1 MLDRN
6 QPKIWN
12 YQRDGYLSLE
22 DPEVRPT
29 RDEATSTS
37 KGTSKKPGIFALKR
51 WRKSFRYLRVVA
63 WIFAFVKSA
72 FIPMSYD
79 FWEDYHDTDIWNRF
93 FSTISWEIL
102 FASLFIAWDIWRIV
116 QSLYERP
123 PGYRTEIIL
132 VIEICIMIASILDVA
147 KDLSFF
153 SAMSI
158 PAYIALIALPAA
170 LLSMCIVGG
179 HVWRYPAKRRER
191 IRYAKIKPQLAFTAS
206 GIPVAVYPT
215 RGMFGASEMDL
226 LSVDS
231 LQEHPD
237 SQADQL
243 EHHHNEFHDATGY
256 TNESQVSLLSDRAT
270 TSFATH
276 DEIRTAVHRP
286 IQNPQWS
293 EEYSR

>member
-1 MLDRN
+1 M
-6 QPKIWN
+6 
-12 YQRDGYLSLE
+12 
-22 DPEVRPT
+22 V
-29 RDEATSTS
+29 
-37 KGTSKKPGIFALKR
+37 
-51 WRKSFRYLRVVA
+51 
-63 WIFAFVKSA
+63 
-72 FIPMSYD
+72 
-79 FWEDYHDTDIWNRF
+79 
-93 FSTISWEIL
+93 
-102 FASLFIAWDIWRIV
+102 
-116 QSLYERP
+116 
-123 PGYRTEIIL
+123 
-132 VIEICIMIASILDVA
+132 ASILDVA
-147 KDLSFF
+147 KDISLFVLI
-153 SAMSI
+153 SI
-158 PAYIALIALPAA
+158 PPSYALIGLPAM

-179 HVWRYPAKRRER
+179 HVWRYPARRRER

-237 SQADQL
+237 SQADQP
-243 EHHHNEFHDATGY
+243 EQQHSGFHDDAGY

-286 IQNPQWS
+286 IQTPQWS